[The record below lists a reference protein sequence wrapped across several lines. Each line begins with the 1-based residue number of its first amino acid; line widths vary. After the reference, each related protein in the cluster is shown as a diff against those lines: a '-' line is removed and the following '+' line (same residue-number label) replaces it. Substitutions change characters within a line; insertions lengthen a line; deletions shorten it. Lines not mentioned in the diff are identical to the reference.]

1 VSVLYRRQIPLAIT
15 IFLVLVIIVKIFFVD
30 PTASYWSL
38 MFQQWASLA
47 SAVSV
52 GLGIIA
58 LLSFH
63 IPRIRRMENEPI
75 RFQWFYSLS
84 TVAIMFLFII
94 IGLGLGS
101 GSPQYTWL
109 FNTWYAPISGLICF
123 VSAFYSVTAVYR
135 AFRIRSLEGAA
146 LIIPALLIFLYDAP
160 IGPFLFPPLGPM
172 GVYLFSVITASA
184 FRAGLL
190 SVALGMVFIMIR
202 TIIGRERGYMY
213 EEVK

>member
-1 VSVLYRRQIPLAIT
+1 MSVLYRRQIPLTIT
-15 IFLVLVIIVKIFFVD
+15 IFLVLVILVKIFFVE
-30 PTASYWSL
+30 PTTSYWSL
-38 MFQQWASLA
+38 IFQQWASLA
-47 SAVSV
+47 SAVSI
-52 GLGIIA
+52 GLGVIA

-75 RFQWFYSLS
+75 KFQWFYSLS
-84 TVAIMFLFII
+84 TIAIMLLFII
-94 IGLGLGS
+94 VGFGLGS
-101 GSPQYTWL
+101 GSPQYSWL

-135 AFRIRSLEGAA
+135 AFRIRSMEGAA

-160 IGPFLFPPLGPM
+160 IGPFLFPPLGPI

>member
-1 VSVLYRRQIPLAIT
+1 
-15 IFLVLVIIVKIFFVD
+15 LVLVILIKIFFVE

-38 MFQQWASLA
+38 IFQQWASLA

-52 GLGIIA
+52 GLGVIA

-75 RFQWFYSLS
+75 KFQWFYSLS
-84 TVAIMFLFII
+84 TVAIMLLFIVV
-94 IGLGLGS
+94 GLGIGS
-101 GSPQYTWL
+101 GSIQYTWL
-109 FNTWYAPISGLICF
+109 YNTWYAPISGLICF

-160 IGPFLFPPLGPM
+160 IGPFLFPPLGPI
-172 GVYLFSVITASA
+172 GVYLFAVITASA

>member
-15 IFLVLVIIVKIFFVD
+15 IFLVLVILIKIFFVE

-38 MFQQWASLA
+38 IFQQWASLA

-52 GLGIIA
+52 GLGVIA

-75 RFQWFYSLS
+75 KFQWFYSLS
-84 TVAIMFLFII
+84 TVAIMLLFIVV
-94 IGLGLGS
+94 GLGVGS
-101 GSPQYTWL
+101 GSFQYTWL
-109 FNTWYAPISGLICF
+109 YNTWYAPISGLICF

-160 IGPFLFPPLGPM
+160 IGPFLFPPLGPI

>member
-1 VSVLYRRQIPLAIT
+1 MSVLYRRQIPLAIT
-15 IFLVLVIIVKIFFVD
+15 IFLVLVIIIKIFFVE

-38 MFQQWASLA
+38 VFQQWASLA

-52 GLGIIA
+52 GLGVIA

-63 IPRIRRMENEPI
+63 IPRIRRMENKPI
-75 RFQWFYSLS
+75 KFQWFYSIS
-84 TVAIMFLFII
+84 TIAIMLLFII
-94 IGLGLGS
+94 VGLGLGS

-160 IGPFLFPPLGPM
+160 IGPFLFPPLGPI

>member
-1 VSVLYRRQIPLAIT
+1 MSVLYRRQIPLAIT
-15 IFLVLVIIVKIFFVD
+15 IFLVLIILVKIFFVD

-38 MFQQWASLA
+38 IFQQWASLA

-52 GLGIIA
+52 GLGVIA

-63 IPRIRRMENEPI
+63 IPRLRRMENKPI
-75 RFQWFYSLS
+75 KFQWFYSLS
-84 TVAIMFLFII
+84 TIAIMLLFIVV
-94 IGLGLGS
+94 GLGLGS

-109 FNTWYAPISGLICF
+109 YNVWYAPISGLICF

-135 AFRIRSLEGAA
+135 AFKIRSLEGAA

-160 IGPFLFPPLGPM
+160 IGPFLFPPLGPI
-172 GVYLFSVITASA
+172 GVYLFAVINASA
-184 FRAGLL
+184 YRAGLL

-202 TIIGRERGYMY
+202 TVIGRERGYMY

>member
-1 VSVLYRRQIPLAIT
+1 MSVLYRRQIPLAIT
-15 IFLVLVIIVKIFFVD
+15 ILLVLVILIKIFFVE

-38 MFQQWASLA
+38 VFQQWASLA

-52 GLGIIA
+52 GLGVIA

-63 IPRIRRMENEPI
+63 IPRISRMENEPI
-75 RFQWFYSLS
+75 KFQWFYSLS
-84 TVAIMFLFII
+84 TVAIMLLFII
-94 IGLGLGS
+94 VGLGLGS
-101 GSPQYTWL
+101 GSLQYTWL
-109 FNTWYAPISGLICF
+109 YNVWYAPISGLICF

-160 IGPFLFPPLGPM
+160 IGPFLFPPLGPI

-202 TIIGRERGYMY
+202 TVIGRERGYMY

>member
-1 VSVLYRRQIPLAIT
+1 MSVLYRRQIPLAIT
-15 IFLVLVIIVKIFFVD
+15 IFLVLVILIKIFFVE

-38 MFQQWASLA
+38 IFQQWASLA

-52 GLGIIA
+52 GLGVIA

-75 RFQWFYSLS
+75 KFQWFYSLS
-84 TVAIMFLFII
+84 TVAIMLLFIVV
-94 IGLGLGS
+94 GLGVGS
-101 GSPQYTWL
+101 GSFQYTWL
-109 FNTWYAPISGLICF
+109 YNTWYAPISGLICF

-160 IGPFLFPPLGPM
+160 IGPFLFPPLGPI

-190 SVALGMVFIMIR
+190 SVDLGMVFIMIR

>member
-1 VSVLYRRQIPLAIT
+1 MSVLYRRQIPLAIT
-15 IFLVLVIIVKIFFVD
+15 LFLVLVIIIKIFFVE
-30 PTASYWSL
+30 PISSYWSL
-38 MFQQWASLA
+38 KFQQWASLA

-52 GLGIIA
+52 GLGVIA

-63 IPRIRRMENEPI
+63 IPRIRRMENKPI
-75 RFQWFYSLS
+75 KFQWFYSLS
-84 TVAIMFLFII
+84 TIGIMFLFII
-94 IGLGLGS
+94 VGLSLGS
-101 GSPQYTWL
+101 GSSQYRWL

-135 AFRIRSLEGAA
+135 AFKIRSLEGAA

-160 IGPFLFPPLGPM
+160 IGPFLFPPLGPI

>member
-1 VSVLYRRQIPLAIT
+1 MSVLYRRQIPLAIT
-15 IFLVLVIIVKIFFVD
+15 IFLVLVILIKIFFVE

-38 MFQQWASLA
+38 IFQQWASLA

-52 GLGIIA
+52 GLGVIA

-75 RFQWFYSLS
+75 KFQWFYSLS
-84 TVAIMFLFII
+84 TVAIMLLFIVV
-94 IGLGLGS
+94 GLGVGS
-101 GSPQYTWL
+101 GSFQYTWL
-109 FNTWYAPISGLICF
+109 YNTWYAPISGLICF

-160 IGPFLFPPLGPM
+160 IGPFLFPPLGPI

>member
-15 IFLVLVIIVKIFFVD
+15 ILLVLVIIIKIFFVE

-52 GLGIIA
+52 GLGVIA
-58 LLSFH
+58 ILSFH
-63 IPRIRRMENEPI
+63 IPRIRRMENKPI
-75 RFQWFYSLS
+75 KFQWFYSLS
-84 TVAIMFLFII
+84 TIAIMLLFII
-94 IGLGLGS
+94 VGLGLGS

-160 IGPFLFPPLGPM
+160 IGPFLFPPLGPI

>member
-1 VSVLYRRQIPLAIT
+1 MSVLYRRQIPLAIT
-15 IFLVLVIIVKIFFVD
+15 ILLVLVIIIKIFFVE

-52 GLGIIA
+52 GLGVIA
-58 LLSFH
+58 ILSFH
-63 IPRIRRMENEPI
+63 IPRIRRMENKPI
-75 RFQWFYSLS
+75 KFQWFYSFS
-84 TVAIMFLFII
+84 TIAIMILFVIV
-94 IGLGLGS
+94 GLGLGS
-101 GSPQYTWL
+101 GSPQYKWL

-160 IGPFLFPPLGPM
+160 IGPFLFPPLGPI

>member
-1 VSVLYRRQIPLAIT
+1 MSVLYRRQIPLTIT
-15 IFLVLVIIVKIFFVD
+15 IFLVLVILVKIFFVE

-38 MFQQWASLA
+38 IFQQWASLA
-47 SAVSV
+47 SAVSI
-52 GLGIIA
+52 GLGVIA

-75 RFQWFYSLS
+75 KFQWFYSLS
-84 TVAIMFLFII
+84 TIAIMLLFII
-94 IGLGLGS
+94 VGLGLGS
-101 GSPQYTWL
+101 GSFQYTWL

-160 IGPFLFPPLGPM
+160 IGPFLFPPLGPI

>member
-1 VSVLYRRQIPLAIT
+1 MSVLYRRQIPLAIT

-63 IPRIRRMENEPI
+63 IPRIKRMENKPI

-84 TVAIMFLFII
+84 TVAIMLLFII
-94 IGLGLGS
+94 VGLGLGS

-160 IGPFLFPPLGPM
+160 IGPFLFPPLGPI

-213 EEVK
+213 EEES

>member
-1 VSVLYRRQIPLAIT
+1 MSVLYRRQIPLAIT
-15 IFLVLVIIVKIFFVD
+15 ILLVLVIIIKIFFVE

-52 GLGIIA
+52 GLGVIA
-58 LLSFH
+58 ILSFH
-63 IPRIRRMENEPI
+63 IPRIRRMENKPI
-75 RFQWFYSLS
+75 KFQWFYSLS
-84 TVAIMFLFII
+84 TIAIMLLFII
-94 IGLGLGS
+94 VGLGLGS

-160 IGPFLFPPLGPM
+160 IGPFLFPPLGPI

>member
-15 IFLVLVIIVKIFFVD
+15 IFLVLVIIIKTFFAD
-30 PTASYWSL
+30 PTTLYWGL
-38 MFQQWASLA
+38 LFQQWSSLA
-47 SAVSV
+47 SAVSI
-52 GLGIIA
+52 GLGVVA

-63 IPRIRRMENEPI
+63 IPRIRRRENKPI
-75 RFQWFYSLS
+75 RFQWFYSIS
-84 TVAIMFLFII
+84 TIAIMLLFMIV
-94 IGLGLGS
+94 GFSLGS
-101 GSPQYTWL
+101 GSPQYKWL

-135 AFRIRSLEGAA
+135 AFKIRSLEGAA

-160 IGPFLFPPLGPM
+160 IGPFMFPFLGPI

-213 EEVK
+213 EEEK